1 VTSLGR
7 NYVRALFTMD
17 DWVDGALLQQRLVAS
32 VATSAAALAVL
43 FLGESVTG
51 GIALGGALILVG
63 AVAASLARVA
73 TVQEQQVP

>member
-1 VTSLGR
+1 MEPL
-7 NYVRALFTMD
+7 A
-17 DWVDGALLQQRLVAS
+17 
-32 VATSAAALAVL
+32 AAALAVV